1 MLGLIRVILALLLTL
16 AGLVCAPMVYLGNGL
31 PLATIWTIGTL
42 GIAALLMPDV

>member
-31 PLATIWTIGTL
+31 PLAMLWTIGTL
-42 GIAALLMPDV
+42 GIAALLMPDI